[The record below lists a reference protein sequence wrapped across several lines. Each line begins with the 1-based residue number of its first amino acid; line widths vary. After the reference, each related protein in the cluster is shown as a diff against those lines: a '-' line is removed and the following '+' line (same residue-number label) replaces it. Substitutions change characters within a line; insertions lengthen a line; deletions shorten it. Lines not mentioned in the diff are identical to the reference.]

1 MKVKVKCFSQ
11 VKYHLGVDELIL
23 QLEEGSTTVDVE
35 NNIRSRACDQLKNVS
50 LRVAVNRK
58 YTPEVVE
65 LKEGDE
71 VALIPPVQGG

>member
-35 NNIRSRACDQLKNVS
+35 NNIRSRAGDQLKNVS